1 MVTTAVFF
9 EKAGQAKKAAAAIKK
24 GKKLEDLIAKAVK
37 AGTAKGSDQS
47 GKPVKFKEVEPEI
60 AKTLATMKIGAV
72 SPPVKVKLK
81 DKPYVVIFRYDED
94 RYPDDAA
101 AREKARTEV
110 LTAKRIAAI
119 GELVASLNRQY
130 ATLNRKVF
138 ESIDFGSK
146 GPGVD
151 TLLEDQRV
159 LVELKDAEP
168 VTVAQLADAMLDK
181 FFHGTS
187 KLPDEKQKKAKQ
199 EVLEALVQKRLL
211 YGEALRRGMDKTEAY
226 RNMLKDYELNIMFG
240 EFVQQVV
247 TPAMKMNDDDLRAY
261 YKEHTGEYQSETRLR
276 IQNLVFD
283 KKDDAVAAHE
293 KMKKGADMGW
303 MRANAPGQVEN
314 RETAEPA
321 FEDQAVPLSSL
332 PEDVQE
338 ALAGAKA
345 EDVRLYASKQ
355 GQYHVLYVKELI
367 PPQQQTFEQ
376 VRSTLGPK
384 AYYAKLNQ
392 TIEDW
397 IRKLKQAADIKVYL
411 SDSEKP

>member
-1 MVTTAVFF
+1 
-9 EKAGQAKKAAAAIKK
+9 
-24 GKKLEDLIAKAVK
+24 
-37 AGTAKGSDQS
+37 
-47 GKPVKFKEVEPEI
+47 
-60 AKTLATMKIGAV
+60 
-72 SPPVKVKLK
+72 
-81 DKPYVVIFRYDED
+81 
-94 RYPDDAA
+94 
-101 AREKARTEV
+101 
-110 LTAKRIAAI
+110 
-119 GELVASLNRQY
+119 
-130 ATLNRKVF
+130 
-138 ESIDFGSK
+138 
-146 GPGVD
+146 VD